1 MHNTLLK
8 RFLNSCSDNRKSK
21 TCTELSRSFENLKWC
36 WCIVVVVTL
45 TLCGAVAEAQQPAGK
60 VPRLGFLAFG
70 SPSGGSS
77 SLEEFRK
84 ALGEL
89 GYVEGLNIAIEY
101 KWAEGRQERLSGLAN
116 DLARSKVDI
125 IMASGMSAVLAAKNA
140 TKTIPIVFA
149 GAADPVAW
157 GLVASL
163 AQPGGNVTGLSELAG
178 RELEGKRLEL
188 LKAAFPKISRVA
200 VVLDS
205 TGRVDPSPIQTAA
218 RALGLTLLLSD
229 ETATPDQFRSAFAT
243 MIRENSHALYAPQ
256 TPINVRHRNLIVEL
270 ATKHRMPAM
279 YGSSEF
285 VEAGGLMSY
294 GAHFSDLFRRAAV
307 YVDKILK
314 GTKPANL
321 PVEQPKK
328 FEFIISVHAAKKIG
342 ATIRPEVLARADRI
356 IK

>member
-1 MHNTLLK
+1 MNEKSWLRGLML
-8 RFLNSCSDNRKSK
+8 RSDNRKSQIPK
-21 TCTELSRSFENLKWC
+21 ITSATFVALALTCAM
-36 WCIVVVVTL
+36 
-45 TLCGAVAEAQQPAGK
+45 CGPLVQAQQPAGK

-84 ALGEL
+84 GLGEL
-89 GYVEGLNIAIEY
+89 GYVEGRNIAIEY
-101 KWAEGRQERLSGLAN
+101 KWAEGRQERLPGLAN
-116 DLARSKVDI
+116 DLVRSKVDV
-125 IMASGMSAVLAAKNA
+125 IMTSGMSAVLAATNA

-163 AQPGGNVTGLSELAG
+163 SQPGGNVTGVSELAG

-188 LKAAFPKISRVA
+188 LKEAFPKISRVA

-229 ETATPDQFRSAFAT
+229 ETTTPDQFRSAFTT

-256 TPINVRHRNLIVEL
+256 TPINVRHRNLIIEL

-314 GTKPANL
+314 GKKTANL
-321 PVEQPKK
+321 PVEQPTK
-328 FEFIISVHAAKKIG
+328 FELIINVHAAKKIG
-342 ATIRPEVLARADRI
+342 ATIRPDVLARADKI

>member
-1 MHNTLLK
+1 MNAKAWLRDMML
-8 RFLNSCSDNRKSK
+8 RSDNRKSQIQK
-21 TCTELSRSFENLKWC
+21 IISATFVAFVLTCAMGRPL
-36 WCIVVVVTL
+36 VQ
-45 TLCGAVAEAQQPAGK
+45 AQQPAGK

-70 SPSGGSS
+70 SPPGGSS

-84 ALGEL
+84 GLGEL
-89 GYVEGLNIAIEY
+89 GYVEGRNIAIEY
-101 KWAEGRQERLSGLAN
+101 KWAEGRQERLPGLAN
-116 DLARSKVDI
+116 DLVRSKVNV
-125 IMASGMSAVLAAKNA
+125 IMTSGMSAVLAATNA

-163 AQPGGNVTGLSELAG
+163 AQPGGNVTGISELAG

-188 LKAAFPKISRVA
+188 LKEAFPKISRVA

-229 ETATPDQFRSAFAT
+229 ETTTPDQFRSAFT
-243 MIRENSHALYAPQ
+243 MMIRENSHALYAPQ
-256 TPINVRHRNLIVEL
+256 TPINVRHRNLIIEL
-270 ATKHRMPAM
+270 ATKHRLPAM

-314 GTKPANL
+314 GNKTANL
-321 PVEQPKK
+321 PVEQPTK
-328 FEFIISVHAAKKIG
+328 FELIINVHAAKKIG
-342 ATIRPEVLARADRI
+342 ATIRPDMLARADKI